1 MAKMDIRVV
10 ETSQQSLEGY
20 TLVEGFPGMGLVG
33 TIAAKYLVEKL
44 EVKEIGHIHSE
55 SFVPIIRIHNGMP
68 VRPSRIFVSEKN
80 KLVILISEQIIPK
93 QHTQAVSEAVVDWI
107 RDRKIKRII
116 SLSGIGIEGT
126 GKELKLYGIASNEAS
141 KKLLKENS
149 IQPIQEGITT
159 GVIALILLDLK
170 DDESVEAISLLA
182 SIKSGADYTAAA
194 ELLKKLNLM
203 LGLEINVEPLVKEA
217 RETEKAL
224 VKQLEK
230 LKQTHETVRKIEDQT
245 PMYA

>member
-80 KLVILISEQIIPK
+80 KLVILISEQII
-93 QHTQAVSEAVVDWI
+93 
-107 RDRKIKRII
+107 
-116 SLSGIGIEGT
+116 
-126 GKELKLYGIASNEAS
+126 
-141 KKLLKENS
+141 
-149 IQPIQEGITT
+149 
-159 GVIALILLDLK
+159 
-170 DDESVEAISLLA
+170 
-182 SIKSGADYTAAA
+182 
-194 ELLKKLNLM
+194 
-203 LGLEINVEPLVKEA
+203 
-217 RETEKAL
+217 
-224 VKQLEK
+224 
-230 LKQTHETVRKIEDQT
+230 
-245 PMYA
+245 

>member
-116 SLSGIGIEGT
+116 SLSGIGIEGS

>member
-1 MAKMDIRVV
+1 M
-10 ETSQQSLEGY
+10 
-20 TLVEGFPGMGLVG
+20 
-33 TIAAKYLVEKL
+33 EKL

-116 SLSGIGIEGT
+116 SLSGIGIEGS

>member
-1 MAKMDIRVV
+1 MDIRVV